1 MLRHLVWF
9 LSHNFQQLVL
19 IWYSA
24 VCGKCDSGRWPG
36 KSILAGDPGFVF
48 CGSEFRVSDYR
59 HSTAID
65 YLYHKPARRA
75 DVRWICRGAEIA
87 PISAGSERTFTL
99 SFSSFFSISQT
110 TAVFATRHSKS
121 NPSELLGF
129 LLLLYQLF
137 IPSSGFVWDVF
148 SHINYWIRIPGSEFT
163 VYCAYGGG
171 IYLTAI
177 YGGWTLEQCQKS

>member
-1 MLRHLVWF
+1 
-9 LSHNFQQLVL
+9 
-19 IWYSA
+19 

-87 PISAGSERTFTL
+87 PISAGSERTFSL

-137 IPSSGFVWDVF
+137 IPSSGFV
-148 SHINYWIRIPGSEFT
+148 
-163 VYCAYGGG
+163 
-171 IYLTAI
+171 
-177 YGGWTLEQCQKS
+177 

>member
-1 MLRHLVWF
+1 
-9 LSHNFQQLVL
+9 
-19 IWYSA
+19 

-99 SFSSFFSISQT
+99 SFSSFFPYPKRQLYLPLGTQNPTHQSYWVFCCCFISSSYLLRVLCEMFFRISTIEYEYLDLSSQFMAEGLT
-110 TAVFATRHSKS
+110 LQRSTVVELS
-121 NPSELLGF
+121 NNAKNLKTE
-129 LLLLYQLF
+129 
-137 IPSSGFVWDVF
+137 IPVS
-148 SHINYWIRIPGSEFT
+148 
-163 VYCAYGGG
+163 
-171 IYLTAI
+171 
-177 YGGWTLEQCQKS
+177 